1 MNFQWVN
8 YFAYQERHC
17 QLVFYTIARYL
28 IDSAGNG
35 DSKTDMSNVI
45 TSFLFLFLFL
55 FLHIGKV
62 IANSINTFD
71 RIGKLFIYE
80 FHYFIVTDILGEEI
94 LNSLCLFFFS
104 FRSQDWNA
112 NFSQL
117 LIIVNRGKFSLG
129 N

>member
-1 MNFQWVN
+1 MSELFRIKRGTVN
-8 YFAYQERHC
+8 LYFTRLPDISSTVPE
-17 QLVFYTIARYL
+17 I
-28 IDSAGNG
+28 G
-35 DSKTDMSNVI
+35 DSKTDMSNII

-117 LIIVNRGKFSLG
+117 LIILNRGKFSLG